1 MGHQPELSG
10 GKLPRSSGGWSQ
22 VLSQRRKGGTEDLD
36 QRILGGTDFVHAILE
51 EADERQRR
59 QLRVRGSHRSLAVF
73 IEEEC
78 RKRRIS
84 VNEVRHG
91 SRRSAV
97 SRARAE
103 IAHRCKEE
111 VGVSAAEIA
120 RHLGVNTSSITRAIE
135 RMEITTRD

>member
-10 GKLPRSSGGWSQ
+10 GQLPRSSGIWSQ
-22 VLSQRRKGGTEDLD
+22 VLSQRSKGGDEQFD
-36 QRILGGTDFVHAILE
+36 QRILGGSEFIQAILQ
-51 EADERQRR
+51 EADQRQQR
-59 QLRVRGSHRSLAVF
+59 QLRVRQTHRSLADLV
-73 IEEEC
+73 EEQC

-84 VNEVRHG
+84 VNEMRHG

-135 RMEITTRD
+135 RIER